1 MKIAHLNK
9 YWCVW
14 VHVSSIAQHSLTGL
28 IVPFQL
34 GDKVLDD
41 LHENHPE
48 IAYMK
53 ALARSCV
60 WCPGMEKRIK
70 EKVHH
75 FCQVHQNMPAAALI
89 YLWENV
95 TSPCVRVHFEL
106 WYHLCSLLYENQYN
120 WYKNYCFIIVL
131 LRVLNEVCGNYV
143 WILKWVNLCWTE

>member
-28 IVPFQL
+28 IIPFQL

-41 LHENHPE
+41 LHDNHPE
-48 IAYMK
+48 IVYMK

-70 EKVHH
+70 EKSASHLSSTSEYASSSTDISLGKCHITMRKSAFRVVVS
-75 FCQVHQNMPAAALI
+75 FMQSSIWKSIQLI
-89 YLWENV
+89 QK
-95 TSPCVRVHFEL
+95 
-106 WYHLCSLLYENQYN
+106 LLFH
-120 WYKNYCFIIVL
+120 YCFTKSFK
-131 LRVLNEVCGNYV
+131 RSM
-143 WILKWVNLCWTE
+143 W